1 MVRHPGSFR
10 SWCQSWK
17 HRLCHSG
24 SSLLPGAAPE
34 YDRFLQPL
42 SLKLLV
48 ARLPAADF
56 WSVLIFSLIRYDDPM
71 SHLLPVT
78 VHFLSILSDL
88 ATLIAL
94 LALFTPALSPSSEI
108 SYFRCRN
115 APSMIRFQRTSS
127 NGDGP
132 KSVLALDKVSS
143 LPKPTVSSAIH
154 CEAYDSYP

>member
-17 HRLCHSG
+17 RRLCHSG
-24 SSLLPGAAPE
+24 SSLLQVAARE
-34 YDRFLQPL
+34 YDRLPRPL

-48 ARLPAADF
+48 ARLLVVDF
-56 WSVLIFSLIRYDDPM
+56 WLVLAISLIRYGDPM

-78 VHFLSILSDL
+78 VHFLSMLSDL
-88 ATLIAL
+88 ATPIAL
-94 LALFTPALSPSSEI
+94 LALLTPALSPSSKI
-108 SYFRCRN
+108 SYFRCRD

-132 KSVLALDKVSS
+132 RSFLALDKVSS
-143 LPKPTVSSAIH
+143 LPKPIVSCAMY
-154 CEAYDSYP
+154 CETYDSYP